1 MDIVT
6 QGLLGSAMAL
16 AGARRKE
23 VKIAALIGFA
33 SGLLAD
39 ADAFIRSPSDPLL
52 TIEFH
57 RHFSHSLL
65 FIPIGALIAALI
77 LWPFLRRRIT
87 PGRLYLYAFLGYA
100 TSGLLDACTSYGTLL
115 LWPFSDERIAWNLI
129 SIVDPVFSLT
139 LLAAIVYGVRKAR
152 PQAAWV
158 GLTLAVLYLG
168 VGVVQ
173 HQRAEAV
180 AQALIQQRGHTVLR
194 HVVKPTMANLLLWRS
209 VYESGG
215 RFYVDA
221 VRVGPFSGPR
231 VYAGEQVEKFEVA
244 RHLPQLRPG
253 SALAQDITRFTHF
266 SDGFVALD
274 PTRPAVLM
282 DVRYSMLPT
291 SLLPL
296 WGIEMS
302 LDDQDRHSLF
312 VNYRDFSA
320 DDRGRFIAML
330 AGRALP

>member
-6 QGLLGSAMAL
+6 QGLLGGAVAL
-16 AGARRKE
+16 AGARREE
-23 VKIAALIGFA
+23 VKAAALIGFA
-33 SGLLAD
+33 AGLLAD

-77 LWPFLRRRIT
+77 LWPFLRRRVA

-115 LWPFSDERIAWNLI
+115 LWPFSDERIAWNII
-129 SIVDPVFSLT
+129 SIVDPVFSLS

-152 PQAAWV
+152 PRAAWV
-158 GLTLAVLYLG
+158 GLGLAGLYLG
-168 VGVVQ
+168 VGVFQ

-180 AQALIQQRGHTVLR
+180 AQALIQQRGHTAVR

-209 VYESGG
+209 IYESDG

-221 VRVGPFSGPR
+221 VRVGPLAGAR
-231 VYAGEQVEKFEVA
+231 VYAGERVAKFDAA
-244 RHLPQLRPG
+244 RHLPQLRAG
-253 SALAQDITRFTHF
+253 SALAHDVSRFIRF

-274 PTRPAVLM
+274 PRRPGLLI

-291 SLLPL
+291 SLTPL
-296 WGIEMS
+296 WGIEMT
-302 LDDQDRHSLF
+302 LDDQDRHSRF
-312 VNYRDFSA
+312 VNYRDFPPE
-320 DDRGRFIAML
+320 DRGRFLAML
-330 AGRALP
+330 TGRALP

>member
-33 SGLLAD
+33 AGLLAD
-39 ADAFIRSPSDPLL
+39 ADALIRSPGDPLL

-57 RHFSHSLL
+57 RHFTHSLL
-65 FIPIGALIAALI
+65 FIPVGALIAALI
-77 LWPFLRRRIT
+77 LWPFLRRRIA
-87 PGRLYLYAFLGYA
+87 PRRLYLYAFLGYA
-100 TSGLLDACTSYGTLL
+100 ASGLLDACTSYGTLL
-115 LWPFSDERIAWNLI
+115 FWPFSDERIAWNLI
-129 SIVDPVFSLT
+129 SIVDPVFSLM
-139 LLAAIVYGVRKAR
+139 LFAAIVYAVGKAR

-158 GLTLAVLYLG
+158 GLGLAGLYLAVA
-168 VGVVQ
+168 VVQ
-173 HQRAEAV
+173 HQRAEGV
-180 AQALIQQRGHTVLR
+180 AQALVQQRGHTAVR

-209 VYESGG
+209 IYESDG

-221 VRVGPFSGPR
+221 VRVGPFSEPR
-231 VYAGEQVEKFEVA
+231 VYRGEQVVKFSA
-244 RHLPQLRPG
+244 AQHLPRLQPG

-266 SDGFVALD
+266 SAGFVALD
-274 PTRPAVLM
+274 PTRPAVLI

-291 SLLPL
+291 SLSPL
-296 WGIEMS
+296 WGIEMT

-312 VNYRDFSA
+312 VNYRDFSP
-320 DDRGRFIAML
+320 DDRDRFIAML

>member
-6 QGLLGSAMAL
+6 QGLLGGVMAL

-33 SGLLAD
+33 AGLLAD
-39 ADAFIRSPSDPLL
+39 ADALIRSPGDPLL

-65 FIPIGALIAALI
+65 FIPMGALIAALI
-77 LWPFLRRRIT
+77 LWPFLRRHIA

-100 TSGLLDACTSYGTLL
+100 ASGLLDACTSYGTLL
-115 LWPFSDERIAWNLI
+115 FWPFSDERIAWNLI

-139 LLAAIVYGVRKAR
+139 LLAAIVYAVRKAR

-158 GLTLAVLYLG
+158 GLGLAGVYLAVA
-168 VGVVQ
+168 VVQ
-173 HQRAEAV
+173 HQRAEGV
-180 AQALIQQRGHTVLR
+180 AQTLIQQRGHTAVR

-209 VYESGG
+209 IYESDGY
-215 RFYVDA
+215 FYVDA
-221 VRVGPFSGPR
+221 VRVGLFSEPR
-231 VYAGEQVEKFEVA
+231 VYRGEQVVKFA
-244 RHLPQLRPG
+244 AAQHLPQLQPG

-266 SDGFVALD
+266 SAGFVALD
-274 PTRPAVLM
+274 PTRPAVLI

-296 WGIEMS
+296 WGIEMT
-302 LDDQDRHSLF
+302 LDNQNRHSLF
-312 VNYRDFSA
+312 VNYRDFSP

-330 AGRALP
+330 AGRAWP